1 MRGDRDVSENMVFM
15 PFGYAEAAAD
25 LLTNPALDPFG
36 KIPESKFSAVGA
48 ERAEVRNAGEQGV
61 LKPRL
66 LIDRFAI
73 DQ

>member
-1 MRGDRDVSENMVFM
+1 M
-15 PFGYAEAAAD
+15 PVCYAKAAAD

-36 KIPESKFSAVGA
+36 RILEFKFRAVRA
-48 ERAEVRNAGEQGV
+48 EPAEVRNAAEQAA

-66 LIDRFAI
+66 LIDRLAI